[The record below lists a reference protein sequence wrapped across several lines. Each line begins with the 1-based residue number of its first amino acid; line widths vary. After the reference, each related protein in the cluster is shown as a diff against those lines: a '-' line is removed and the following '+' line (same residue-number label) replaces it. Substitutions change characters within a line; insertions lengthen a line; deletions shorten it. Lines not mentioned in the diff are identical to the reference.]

1 MVAGGAGASANGV
14 NYGTTAGWAVVYRIV
29 GVGGDVLLS
38 SIFARGCL
46 GFIGFCGKGSGRKD
60 ACSAWIALMMQVY
73 PIT

>member
-46 GFIGFCGKGSGRKD
+46 GFIGFC
-60 ACSAWIALMMQVY
+60 C
-73 PIT
+73 